1 MEQTLT
7 FPCPH
12 CGALQRKDFRDILSA
27 TMGCPVCQMAFDLDQ
42 IRSALDRD
50 QWGDLYQTLEAK
62 KQQQYGPFLNITE
75 AALRRNARWILDH
88 LEGSPQGLL
97 IEALQHRVPY
107 PAQCRDT
114 LNLLVQ
120 MDLITWHGTPGNE
133 YVKRIQDEE

>member
-42 IRSALDRD
+42 IRSGLSPDRWD
-50 QWGDLYQTLEAK
+50 DLEQTLAQKEGAH
-62 KQQQYGPFLNITE
+62 YGPILDITE
-75 AALRRNARWILDH
+75 TPLRRNAKWIIDH
-88 LEGSPQGLL
+88 LEESPQGLL

-107 PAQCRDT
+107 PAECRDT

-133 YVKRIQDEE
+133 YVKRKQDEE

>member
-12 CGALQRKDFRDILSA
+12 CGALQHKDFRDILSA
-27 TMGCPVCQMAFDLDQ
+27 TMGCPVCQMAFNLDQ
-42 IRSALDRD
+42 IRTALDPD

-62 KQQQYGPFLNITE
+62 KQQQYGPILDITE
-75 AALRRNARWILDH
+75 AELRRNARWILDH

-97 IEALQHRVPY
+97 IKALQHRVPY
-107 PAQCRDT
+107 PAQCRET

-133 YVKRIQDEE
+133 YVKRKQDEE